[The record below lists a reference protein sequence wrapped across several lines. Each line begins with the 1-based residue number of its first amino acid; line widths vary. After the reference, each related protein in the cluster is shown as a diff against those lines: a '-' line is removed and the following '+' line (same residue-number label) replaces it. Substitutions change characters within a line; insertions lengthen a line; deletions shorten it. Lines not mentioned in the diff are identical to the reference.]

1 MLDWKRIIIILVF
14 IILIIGIITGVYLIV
29 KNKNTEKEMTE
40 YTPQE
45 EISEEQM
52 RQTMVSLYFKN
63 DNGLIPEARLIDV
76 KELINNPYEKILN
89 MLIQGP
95 KNENLKKT
103 IPEGTKINRIE
114 KEGENLIIDF
124 SSEFIEKHIG
134 GELEEKLTIQSI
146 VKTVTELT
154 EINGIKIKI
163 NGEDN
168 KEFKDGKIK
177 FDKIFNRDF

>member
-14 IILIIGIITGVYLIV
+14 IILIIGIITGVYFVV
-29 KNKNTEKEMTE
+29 KNKNNEEITE

-103 IPEGTKINRIE
+103 IPEGTKINKIE
-114 KEGENLIIDF
+114 KEGENLVIDF
-124 SSEFIEKHIG
+124 SLEFVEKHIG
-134 GELEEKLTIQSI
+134 GEIEEKLTIQSI

-163 NGEDN
+163 NGEEN

>member
-14 IILIIGIITGVYLIV
+14 IILIIGIITGVYFIV

-103 IPEGTKINRIE
+103 IPEGTKINKIE

-168 KEFKDGKIK
+168 KEFKDGKMK
-177 FDKIFNRDF
+177 FNKIFNRDF

>member
-14 IILIIGIITGVYLIV
+14 IILIIGIITGVYFIV

-154 EINGIKIKI
+154 EINGIKIEI

-168 KEFKDGKIK
+168 KEFTDGKIK

>member
-14 IILIIGIITGVYLIV
+14 IILIIGIITGVYFVV

-89 MLIQGP
+89 MLIDGP

-103 IPEGTKINRIE
+103 IPEGTKINKIE

-177 FDKIFNRDF
+177 FNKIFNRDF

>member
-14 IILIIGIITGVYLIV
+14 IILIIGIITGVYFIV

-95 KNENLKKT
+95 KNETLKKT
-103 IPEGTKINRIE
+103 IPEGTKINKIE

-168 KEFKDGKIK
+168 KEFKDGKMK
-177 FDKIFNRDF
+177 FNKIFNRDF

>member
-14 IILIIGIITGVYLIV
+14 IILIIGIITGVYFIV

-103 IPEGTKINRIE
+103 IPEGTKINKIE

-124 SSEFIEKHIG
+124 SSEFIEKHIE

-163 NGEDN
+163 NGEDK
-168 KEFKDGKIK
+168 KEFTDGKIK